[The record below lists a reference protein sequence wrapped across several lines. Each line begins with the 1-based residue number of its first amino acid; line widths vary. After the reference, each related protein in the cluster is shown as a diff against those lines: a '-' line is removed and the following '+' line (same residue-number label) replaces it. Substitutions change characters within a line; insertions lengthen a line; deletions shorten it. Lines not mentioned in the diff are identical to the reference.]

1 MKKVVLNILLVFGL
15 PWPILAQKLH
25 EIQVNSIKA
34 PVNTRI
40 DGKPKEWLG
49 AFQAY
54 NPKTELYYTISNDNT
69 NLYLIVQARTIDVIQ
84 KVLYGGISFT
94 VSTSGIKT
102 DSNNVEITFPA
113 YTKGYS
119 SWMVN
124 LEDLKEV
131 RKNIGVN
138 KKVVDSFVNL
148 RNSQI
153 DSKLKLIGVS
163 GVKLTNDSL
172 LSVYNEEGI
181 NVKSKFSSNVA
192 YTYELAFPLKL
203 LANNGINLNKFSY
216 KIRVNGAST
225 RNVIIEVD
233 QDRKRIFVNGVNK
246 DNYVW
251 PLTANYLNLAFS
263 TEFWGQY
270 VLFTK

>member
-1 MKKVVLNILLVFGL
+1 MKKVILNILLVFGL
-15 PWPILAQKLH
+15 PWPILAQKLPK
-25 EIQVNSIKA
+25 IQEHSIKA

-40 DGKPKEWLG
+40 DGKPTEWKD

-54 NPKTELYYTISNDNT
+54 NPKTELYYTISNDQD

-84 KVLYGGISFT
+84 KVIYGGISFT

-102 DSNNVEITFPA
+102 DTSNVEITFPA

-119 SWMVN
+119 KWMVN

-131 RKNIGVN
+131 SKSIGEN
-138 KKVVDSFVNL
+138 KVLVDSFVNL

-153 DSKLKLIGVS
+153 DSKLKLIGIS
-163 GVKLTNDSL
+163 GIKLTNDSL
-172 LSVYNEEGI
+172 LSVFNDTGVK
-181 NVKSKFSSNVA
+181 VKSKFSSNIV

-203 LANNGINLNKFSY
+203 LDNKGINLSEISY
-216 KIRVNGAST
+216 NIRVNGAST
-225 RNVIIEVD
+225 RNVVIEVD
-233 QDRKRIFVNGVNK
+233 QDRKRIFVNGKNN

-251 PLTANYLNLAFS
+251 PLTASYLSLAFP